1 MQNPSGTHSVALLG
15 REAWAAGAAAG
26 GGLLQ
31 HVHGRIT
38 DSRLLR
44 SKRRG
49 RSPSFA
55 SRMRMCVQLCPCG
68 AGRPRLRART
78 HAAAARRPDALCTR
92 GASAQ
97 GHAGTQ
103 RRMPIIFPVPLHTS
117 VALESALG
125 MWSPV
130 ARCLRAAYV
139 HGRSSSGGLFTGCV
153 LPSLPVTGFLTPHF
167 NTHDW
172 PLAARHACTRQLLT
186 IFSVRLLCM
195 PFSHA
200 CRL

>member
-1 MQNPSGTHSVALLG
+1 MGD
-15 REAWAAGAAAG
+15 
-26 GGLLQ
+26 
-31 HVHGRIT
+31 HVHVGLS
-38 DSRLLR
+38 DARLPR
-44 SKRRG
+44 TKRRG
-49 RSPSFA
+49 RSPSYVAYAHVRPALPVRRGPPKAARAHTRCRCA
-55 SRMRMCVQLCPCG
+55 SARCAVHARRL
-68 AGRPRLRART
+68 RPRPRR
-78 HAAAARRPDALCTR
+78 HAAA
-92 GASAQ
+92 
-97 GHAGTQ
+97 HAHY
-103 RRMPIIFPVPLHTS
+103 FPVPLHTS